1 MQDGEFL
8 PLLTSCADAVA
19 DVVQSARRRGFS
31 GIRPT
36 QYHIDLDA
44 DRAAL
49 SVLADAP
56 VRVVSEESGVTGEGD
71 VTIVID
77 PIDGSTN
84 CDRGIPFYSVSL
96 AAVRDGLVVEAM
108 VRNLATG
115 TTYTAVRGAGARR
128 DDAPIS
134 PSGAVSVSSSIVSF
148 SGLPAHQWG
157 WYQARAMGAASLE
170 CCLVADGSLDAY
182 VVTPP
187 SALHPW
193 DYLAGLLIAR
203 EAGAMA
209 RDSLGRELEITDVE
223 SRHPVF
229 AATAMLCSDIEE
241 RIKKYD

>member
-8 PLLTSCADAVA
+8 PLLNTCADAVA
-19 DVVQSARRRGFS
+19 GVVQGGRHRGFS
-31 GIRPT
+31 GVRPT

-49 SVLADAP
+49 SVLSNAP

-84 CDRGIPFYSVSL
+84 CDRGIPFYSISL

-115 TTYTAVRGAGARR
+115 TTYTAVRGDGARR
-128 DDAPIS
+128 DDTPIS
-134 PSGAVSVSSSIVSF
+134 PSGAVSVASSIVSF

-187 SALHPW
+187 AVLHPW

-203 EAGAMA
+203 EAGAIA
-209 RDSLGRELEITDVE
+209 RDSLGRELEITEVE

-229 AATAMLCSDIEE
+229 ASSAELIADVLD